1 MDKDVRVLPTHII
14 AAAGIVINE
23 KDEVLMVKANHGG
36 WVFPGGQVEVG
47 ENVIDA
53 VKREVMEETG
63 IEIEVGEVFCISSN
77 TCKYP
82 GYNGVKEVPTK
93 IMLDFLCRAKGGI
106 PRPSDENAESAF
118 FSRDKARELITAPAV
133 AERFKAYLEYAG
145 RPVYMEYVTKP
156 SFQLKLK
163 REELKFHLRVEEF
176 LVLHTEKEPSLE
188 MVLTIQVKLL
198 TN

>member
-1 MDKDVRVLPTHII
+1 MDNAIWVMPTHII
-14 AAAGIVINE
+14 AAAGIVINDN
-23 KDEVLMVKANHGG
+23 DEILMVKANRGG

-93 IMLDFLCRAKGGI
+93 IMLDFLCREKGGI

-118 FSRDKARELITAPAV
+118 FSREKARELITAPAV

-145 RPVYMEYVTKP
+145 RPVYLEYVTKP

-163 REELKFHLRVEEF
+163 RE
-176 LVLHTEKEPSLE
+176 
-188 MVLTIQVKLL
+188 I
-198 TN
+198 

>member
-53 VKREVMEETG
+53 VRREVMEETG
-63 IEIEVGEVFCISSN
+63 VEIEVGEVFCISSN

-118 FSRDKARELITAPAV
+118 FSREKARELITAPAV

-163 REELKFHLRVEEF
+163 RE
-176 LVLHTEKEPSLE
+176 
-188 MVLTIQVKLL
+188 I
-198 TN
+198 

>member
-118 FSRDKARELITAPAV
+118 FSRQKARELITAPAV

-163 REELKFHLRVEEF
+163 RE
-176 LVLHTEKEPSLE
+176 
-188 MVLTIQVKLL
+188 I
-198 TN
+198 

>member
-106 PRPSDENAESAF
+106 PRPSDENVESAF

-163 REELKFHLRVEEF
+163 RE
-176 LVLHTEKEPSLE
+176 
-188 MVLTIQVKLL
+188 I
-198 TN
+198 